1 MSVASIARRASLRG
15 LLRRA
20 NSWTWSAS
28 ITALLLV
35 TPLLVVMFGFSTPD
49 SDLWPHLV
57 DTVLA
62 DYAANTFGI
71 AIGVACGTAILG
83 VGTAWLVA
91 MCEFPGRRIFSWAL
105 VLPLAFPGYV
115 AAFVYGDLLEYAGP
129 VQTGLRDWFDWGRD
143 DYWFPAIR
151 SLLGAVAVMSLVLY
165 PYVYLLVQT
174 AFATQSAT
182 LLETGRLLGGS
193 PGNIFRSLAVP
204 LARPALVAGCALA
217 VMETLN
223 DIGVAELFG
232 IATFT
237 TGIYRAWFGFGDIGA
252 ATRLATVLLLVVL
265 AVLWVERHLRR
276 SGRYHPEND
285 RSRPVA
291 RYALR
296 GRRALFATFGCSLPV
311 VLGFAL
317 PAACLVWWHVRAGA
331 PIDPAFVGIMFNT
344 LGLALGATVLTVAIA
359 GLVVFGLRL
368 DPAVVRPFAR
378 TAGAGY
384 AVPGVVVAVGVLG
397 VCTFLDHSLDSATR
411 LTFGSGTGLFLSG
424 TVAVLLFAYA
434 VRFLAVSINALE
446 SSYQRIPVSLDAAA
460 RTLGVFPRG
469 MLFRVHVPLLRGG
482 VATAAA
488 LVFVEVMKELP
499 ATLVLRPF
507 DFNTLAVRAFEMA
520 DEERMG
526 DAALPALAIV
536 AVGLIPLIMLSRG
549 FRQPSI
555 MHRGR
560 ANDRLTAASGSVIA
574 IRDLPVRS
582 PSLRS
587 APPHEQ
593 TP

>member
-1 MSVASIARRASLRG
+1 M
-15 LLRRA
+15 
-20 NSWTWSAS
+20 
-28 ITALLLV
+28 ALLLV
-35 TPLLVVMFGFSTPD
+35 APLLVVVFGFSTPG
-49 SDLWPHLV
+49 SDLWQHLV

-62 DYAANTFGI
+62 DYVTNTFGI
-71 AIGVACGTAILG
+71 AIGVAFGTAALG
-83 VGTAWLVA
+83 VGAAWLVA
-91 MCEFPGRRIFSWAL
+91 MCDFPGRSIFSWAL

-129 VQTGLRDWFDWGRD
+129 VQTALRDWFDWGRD
-143 DYWFPAIR
+143 DYWFPPIR
-151 SLLGAVAVMSLVLY
+151 SPLGAVTVLSLVLY

-193 PGNIFRSLAVP
+193 PGNIFLSLAVP

-237 TGIYRAWFGFGDIGA
+237 TGIYRAWFGLGDIGA
-252 ATRLATVLLLVVL
+252 AARLATVLLLVVL
-265 AVLWVERHLRR
+265 AVLWVERRLRK

-296 GRRALFATFGCSLPV
+296 GPRALFATFGCSVPV
-311 VLGFAL
+311 ALGFAL
-317 PAACLVWWHVRAGA
+317 PATCLVWWHVRAGA
-331 PIDPAFVGIMFNT
+331 PIDPAFVEIMFNT
-344 LGLALGATVLTVAIA
+344 LSLAFGATALTVAIA

-368 DPAVVRPFAR
+368 DPTVVRPFAR
-378 TAGAGY
+378 MLGAGY

-397 VCTFLDHSLDSATR
+397 VCTFLDHSLDYAAR
-411 LTFGSGTGLFLSG
+411 LTLGSGTGLLFSG
-424 TVAVLLFAYA
+424 TVAALLFAYA

-446 SSYQRIPVSLDAAA
+446 SSYQRIPTSLDAAA

-469 MLFRVHVPLLRGG
+469 MLLRVHVPLLRGG
-482 VATAAA
+482 VATAAT

-536 AVGLIPLIMLSRG
+536 AVGLVPLILLSRG
-549 FRQPSI
+549 FRRPRASFSGKSQWLADRGPKPNEPYQETTRPSAQPAV
-555 MHRGR
+555 G
-560 ANDRLTAASGSVIA
+560 
-574 IRDLPVRS
+574 
-582 PSLRS
+582 
-587 APPHEQ
+587 PPHGQ
-593 TP
+593 VS